1 SFQAKGGLT
10 YKGGMTNGYGVL
22 TQVTP
27 TQTVTQPMG
36 IQIGSMFT
44 VQWQP
49 STAQWELLDASGT
62 VLQQKK
68 LYQFK
73 LTNTIP
79 GNEDMLAGMMRP
91 ALLRRGSDIS
101 SDNDSLRG
109 TASGIYDADY
119 QQHFALQTNGTE
131 TEVSGIGNQWSLL
144 VNENSLFFFVDGTLV
159 FNYVSSATINGVATL
174 FAGNT
179 IALDCLLTFFDNQI
193 TFTSINGAG
202 NDLQSQLLDNT
213 RLTVVE
219 NIYDSLGRII
229 AYTKPVFITAA
240 QAPLFQYIEDFV
252 KYNPTDGSMAGLVAE
267 FYPDDGGYPYFGT
280 RYESS
285 PLGRVV
291 ELSMPGIDYKMNAH
305 TEKIAYGTND
315 GSLGLPAGEFFQ
327 KTVVDQNGHMVYSL
341 SDKRGQEVRKLSQ
354 KSDDEQIVGAVF
366 YDDAGNTIELRSP
379 NYNEDDPKNTNWIT
393 FCEYN
398 FLGQLTGS
406 SSNNSGQVDMVYDPA
421 NRLRFRRDAEAAFQN
436 NYQYFKYDSGG
447 RILET
452 GYLTGNWDRDG
463 LQQKANSDPA
473 YPATPK
479 TWRTRTFYDYNG
491 TSDPFQIGQV
501 VKKLNNHSDNG
512 EPDVE

>member
-1 SFQAKGGLT
+1 
-10 YKGGMTNGYGVL
+10 
-22 TQVTP
+22 
-27 TQTVTQPMG
+27 
-36 IQIGSMFT
+36 
-44 VQWQP
+44 
-49 STAQWELLDASGT
+49 
-62 VLQQKK
+62 
-68 LYQFK
+68 
-73 LTNTIP
+73 
-79 GNEDMLAGMMRP
+79 
-91 ALLRRGSDIS
+91 
-101 SDNDSLRG
+101 
-109 TASGIYDADY
+109 
-119 QQHFALQTNGTE
+119 
-131 TEVSGIGNQWSLL
+131 
-144 VNENSLFFFVDGTLV
+144 
-159 FNYVSSATINGVATL
+159 
-174 FAGNT
+174 
-179 IALDCLLTFFDNQI
+179 
-193 TFTSINGAG
+193 
-202 NDLQSQLLDNT
+202 
-213 RLTVVE
+213 
-219 NIYDSLGRII
+219 
-229 AYTKPVFITAA
+229 
-240 QAPLFQYIEDFV
+240 
-252 KYNPTDGSMAGLVAE
+252 
-267 FYPDDGGYPYFGT
+267 
-280 RYESS
+280 ESS

-512 EPDVE
+512 EPDVEENFLYDIFGNVKSRNQKVIEFDDNYYTTNFKYNNLGGITQIDYPLQNTGSALSVFYQYNSIGQITGIGNQAGQPDNLCAYTYNPAGKPAEEIRNKYGVKPLKRSYSYNSPVWLEQIQDMNGQEE